1 MTPLPRQP
9 QWLKKLKWTICKP
22 DFLEIYSTKFK
33 HCCNLYFVQIF
44 SSVHSSWN
52 DPFLSLIGR
61 GTTTLY
67 GPMST
72 VVLPG
77 LNNPRLIEYVVA
89 PLGATQGKASRDFW
103 RTGAFLRCF
112 IPKTMFTDYLGS
124 PTWNKEAH
132 ACGLECLDL
141 GFFED
146 IHSIRNLGKK
156 PPVEPLLTEGQTCS
170 VFDQGLWSYPLF
182 QAGQLGPICL
192 KCCICVGNM

>member
-9 QWLKKLKWTICKP
+9 RWLKKLKWTTCKP

-52 DPFLSLIGR
+52 DPFLALIGR

-146 IHSIRNLGKK
+146 IHSIRNLGRNHQLSHWQKARHAAS
-156 PPVEPLLTEGQTCS
+156 LIR
-170 VFDQGLWSYPLF
+170 VFGHIHFFRPDSWAQFAWNVAF
-182 QAGQLGPICL
+182 
-192 KCCICVGNM
+192 V